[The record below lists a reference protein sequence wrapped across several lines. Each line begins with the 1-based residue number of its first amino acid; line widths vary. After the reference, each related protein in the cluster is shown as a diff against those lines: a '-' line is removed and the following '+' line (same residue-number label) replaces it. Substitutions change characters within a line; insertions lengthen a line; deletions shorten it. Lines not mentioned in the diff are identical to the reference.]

1 MLPCPTGCEREA
13 VSSSWFLWPDAVMKT
28 DSFRAVLHSAR
39 QSRVRYKVGPVASLN
54 YRARLCPRGH
64 SCPSA
69 SSLEMELPSAQAWLG
84 VMPVGESMLDSD
96 ICEGK
101 GEEPRI
107 GQGEPRLRCRLHE
120 SSANPT
126 GRFRARHVCW
136 RSLTLT
142 EMPRPWQSACAYWP
156 GLSVKSVAPDLDW
169 GSPSAQRPT
178 PHSWCFVLFGK
189 KIHMVWRLCLWP
201 S

>member
-13 VSSSWFLWPDAVMKT
+13 VSSSWFLWPGAVMKT

-84 VMPVGESMLDSD
+84 VMPVGEACWTVTSVKAKGKNPGS
-96 ICEGK
+96 GK
-101 GEEPRI
+101 G
-107 GQGEPRLRCRLHE
+107 
-120 SSANPT
+120 S
-126 GRFRARHVCW
+126 
-136 RSLTLT
+136 
-142 EMPRPWQSACAYWP
+142 
-156 GLSVKSVAPDLDW
+156 PDCDA
-169 GSPSAQRPT
+169 GFMNHRPT
-178 PHSWCFVLFGK
+178 QQGDLERDMFVGGVSHWQKCPGPGNPPVLTDQG
-189 KIHMVWRLCLWP
+189 CL
-201 S
+201 